1 MAHFHNGFDV
11 SWNVQF
17 RSDRGDGEVF
27 MMLADALLSLSQQ
40 LRQVSNEKRVG
51 FAVPLLML
59 AGAAGYHHVD
69 GGGRIYALLV
79 YIASLSVSVLIIS
92 GAKWI
97 TGGSRI
103 EPSALSSVLLRKE
116 VVPTTISEDVGLE
129 ERANRVLRS
138 TTSVTVIANG
148 MQQADLDFDGIEE
161 LRALEEITG
170 AWLVSKASER
180 VADAIR
186 HACVEHLAGNEVEIA
201 RIYRWLDISDCLK
214 SSKCRALSKAE
225 LRRSF
230 AAEQCGVSKEQ
241 VRQIDQGR
249 YAPLNKILNQLNP
262 QTLAE
267 QI

>member
-1 MAHFHNGFDV
+1 
-11 SWNVQF
+11 
-17 RSDRGDGEVF
+17 

-148 MQQADLDFDGIEE
+148 MQQADLDFD
-161 LRALEEITG
+161 
-170 AWLVSKASER
+170 
-180 VADAIR
+180 
-186 HACVEHLAGNEVEIA
+186 
-201 RIYRWLDISDCLK
+201 
-214 SSKCRALSKAE
+214 
-225 LRRSF
+225 
-230 AAEQCGVSKEQ
+230 
-241 VRQIDQGR
+241 
-249 YAPLNKILNQLNP
+249 
-262 QTLAE
+262 
-267 QI
+267 